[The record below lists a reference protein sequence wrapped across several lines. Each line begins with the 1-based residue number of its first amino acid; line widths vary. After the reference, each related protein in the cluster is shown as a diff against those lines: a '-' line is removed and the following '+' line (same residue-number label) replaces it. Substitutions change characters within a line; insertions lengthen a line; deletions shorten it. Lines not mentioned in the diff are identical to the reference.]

1 MSEKTAKI
9 IKNEPKKRNYK
20 WLLYVLI
27 AIILEL
33 GAIGSAVF
41 ICESKAKNQTNLL
54 DRTVEQLVLQNER
67 IVTLEKMPLVISQL
81 SSNISEN
88 KGNIGLLQENLN
100 TLKEEV
106 GNKKL
111 EILSEKM
118 NKLVQR
124 IEGVEET
131 KNRESLILS
140 IALLIKENIL
150 YGRDASYEID
160 ILSSMAQEQDS
171 LKDSI
176 DTITN
181 LKNKMILTDN
191 NLQEQFNQI
200 IEDFDFEKKQ
210 KSPQNTKENQTT
222 MSKSIQ
228 MIKDTVA
235 GINFDKVVVVK
246 KDNKTAKQKEMIA
259 TLKNLVA
266 LHNFNK
272 AIEFVDENKEFSN
285 AENPLFNTWLENVK
299 NKVAFDRA
307 ISKIIATELNV
318 LRENLRDKK
327 LSIQPNENTETIAK
341 E

>member
-33 GAIGSAVF
+33 GAVGGAVF
-41 ICESKAKNQTNLL
+41 ICESKTKKQTNLL
-54 DRTVEQLVLQNER
+54 DKTVEQLVLQNNR
-67 IVTLEKMPLVISQL
+67 ITTLEKIPLAINQL

-88 KGNIGLLQENLN
+88 NGNIGLLQENLN

-118 NKLVQR
+118 NKLAQR

-140 IALLIKENIL
+140 IALLIKENVL

-160 ILSSMAQEQDS
+160 ILSSMAQEQDV
-171 LKDSI
+171 LKDSVN
-176 DTITN
+176 TILN
-181 LKNKMILTDN
+181 LKDKVILTDN
-191 NLQEQFNQI
+191 ALKEQFNQI
-200 IEDFDFEKKQ
+200 IQDFDFEKKQ
-210 KSPQNTKENQTT
+210 KGPKDIRENQTT

-246 KDNKTAKQKEMIA
+246 KDNKTAKQKEILL
-259 TLKNLVA
+259 TLKNFVA
-266 LHNFNK
+266 SHNFNK
-272 AIEFVDENKEFSN
+272 AIKFVNDNKEFSN
-285 AENPLFNTWLENVK
+285 AENPFFNTWLENAK
-299 NKVAFDRA
+299 NKVDFDSA
-307 ISKIIATELNV
+307 ISKIISTELNV
-318 LRENLRDKK
+318 LRENIKDKK
-327 LSIQPNENTETIAK
+327 IIISSNKNDETLTK

>member
-118 NKLVQR
+118 NKLTQR

-140 IALLIKENIL
+140 IALLIKENVL

-176 DTITN
+176 DTITK
-181 LKNKMILTDN
+181 LKDKIILTDN

-210 KSPQNTKENQTT
+210 KSPQNIKENQTA

-327 LSIQPNENTETIAK
+327 LAIQPNESAETIAK

>member
-33 GAIGSAVF
+33 GAIGGAVF
-41 ICESKAKNQTNLL
+41 ICESKTKNQTNLL

-124 IEGVEET
+124 IEGIEET

-181 LKNKMILTDN
+181 LKDKIILTDN

-210 KSPQNTKENQTT
+210 KSPQNIKENQTA

>member
-33 GAIGSAVF
+33 GAIGGAVF
-41 ICESKAKNQTNLL
+41 ICESKTKNQTNLL

-124 IEGVEET
+124 IEGIEET

-327 LSIQPNENTETIAK
+327 LAIQPNENTETIAK